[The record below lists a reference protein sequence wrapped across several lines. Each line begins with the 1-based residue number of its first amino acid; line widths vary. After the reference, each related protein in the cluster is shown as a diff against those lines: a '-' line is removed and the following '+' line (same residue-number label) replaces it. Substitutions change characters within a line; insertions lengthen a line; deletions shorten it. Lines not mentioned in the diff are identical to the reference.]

1 MKYDARLLAYSMKK
15 SIHIL
20 YGGIKMEYVNKKILA
35 MVIALVIAI
44 GINISLIIEFFKLLA
59 TL

>member
-1 MKYDARLLAYSMKK
+1 
-15 SIHIL
+15 
-20 YGGIKMEYVNKKILA
+20 MEYANKRILA